1 MFKVLKPR
9 SNTGFTLIELLV
21 VVAIIGIL
29 AGILVPVLNRA
40 RENAR
45 RTSCKSNLKQIG
57 LALHMY
63 ADENTNNPDS
73 FPTTISAAGSG
84 TASLD
89 QLYSAYISDK
99 KVFICPSGTLTVA
112 TCLPN
117 EVTNPIDGMAEADGN
132 NDGIGTPNPDPFV
145 SSYAYDAYKGVGT
158 NPSAA
163 VAADIPGGLA
173 GDEDPTT
180 ETLIGPNHDG
190 RGQNVLFVDGH
201 VSWVGTITSNSTDPL
216 LMDPDMF
223 DSPAA
228 PIAATIDNFVS
239 GTESVISL

>member
-9 SNTGFTLIELLV
+9 SNAGFTLIELLV

-73 FPTTISAAGSG
+73 FPTTIIAAGSG

-117 EVTNPIDGMAEADGN
+117 EVTNPIDGMDFGAN
-132 NDGIGTPNPDPFV
+132 TPNPDIFV
-145 SSYAYDAYKGVGT
+145 SSYAYDAFKGVGT

-163 VAADIPGGLA
+163 VAADIPGGA
-173 GDEDPTT
+173 GDEDPATDT
-180 ETLIGPNHDG
+180 PIGPNHDG